1 MAKRLKL
8 TGFARFFILLV
19 FLAPLSYIIASYA
32 NGEDGVENIK
42 RLLGIT
48 NQVEQPATSKDQG
61 GTVFVS
67 KAQRIATLEQEIAVL
82 QDSLEAKDL
91 EIAELK
97 RQIRLQKGSR

>member
-19 FLAPLSYIIASYA
+19 ILAPLSYLIASYA
-32 NGEDGVENIK
+32 NGEDGMENIK
-42 RLLGIT
+42 RLVGIT
-48 NQVEQPATSKDQG
+48 DQVEQPATSKNQG
-61 GTVFVS
+61 ETAIVS

-91 EIAELK
+91 EIAEMK
-97 RQIRLQKGSR
+97 RQIRLLKGSR

>member
-1 MAKRLKL
+1 MARRLKL

-19 FLAPLSYIIASYA
+19 ILAPLSYLIASYA

-48 NQVEQPATSKDQG
+48 GQVEQPATSKDNG

-67 KAQRIATLEQEIAVL
+67 KAQRIAALEQEMAAL

-97 RQIRLQKGSR
+97 RQIRLLKGSR